1 MYSGGTIVCHFCL
14 VGVVTNQ
21 KIQKRFVIVHIK
33 VQLEMLQM
41 DLEDNETVV
50 NTCESQV
57 EELKGTIESL
67 EAQLT
72 HNNTQ
77 MTDMEARLEDSQA
90 QVESQLHSN
99 LSKSFCAT
107 DCRLTVE
114 ITFHHLELKRR
125 FHTSTFPV

>member
-1 MYSGGTIVCHFCL
+1 
-14 VGVVTNQ
+14 
-21 KIQKRFVIVHIK
+21 
-33 VQLEMLQM
+33 M
-41 DLEDNETVV
+41 DLEDNETVM

-57 EELKGTIESL
+57 EELKRTIESL

-114 ITFHHLELKRR
+114 ITFHHLELKRH
-125 FHTSTFPV
+125 FHTGVLFPFSSNSSWDFAFTPKRELSS